1 MPFLGPTMEG
11 RNQTFQHLKPR
22 CVSLSQDV
30 LALHGPRGDVA
41 KITRSVQELKTVVA
55 KEVPNLDPKLGDYI
69 FFPLSQL
76 LKLSQKVSL
85 RCLEL
90 SLECIAIVIEHA
102 WGRHIQTQL
111 AAQIVILCTL
121 MGERKP
127 RGFAFGETSEELK
140 TAAFLC
146 LKNVF
151 ISASASTDCVT
162 FFRSE
167 SNFPQLGQTIS
178 TTLDGITESE
188 AVQTQVAGAE
198 SFKALVESVAD
209 REICASFLPGI
220 VSKLTKILT
229 PSTTVRRNHRVL
241 MICLDVLGGLLKTTV
256 GTEERDCSSKRMTS
270 DKRSDKGSIIDAKWK
285 ENAATQLKPALHSVL
300 RLSEHSREDVR
311 ESLAELCLT
320 LLEYC
325 RITLA
330 NCSQMALETL
340 FQLSA
345 GSISDNLHTTGIRLE
360 MLLKADPPFTNLLQ
374 STTNDWLQS
383 LPTLMQGSNEY
394 AKVRKIRQISAAY
407 GLIRDA
413 GLETSML
420 DKMLASALRDIVV
433 ITLQSPN
440 IKAEGKSFV
449 SSVQSLDLTVLEGE
463 RASTEFS
470 NALIAHRGQE
480 EILTCVERFAKIVGS
495 SGSSAMFAGDLARS
509 LRYSNAETQIADFWL
524 LLTATQN
531 ALRRQDDMSS
541 LLDLGSDDG
550 KAGYMDCLEE
560 LYSFALTILNSSS
573 SDEDSSPDERLQ
585 SLALRALALRA
596 QTAGADFRYELI
608 DALYP
613 VLHTLATPSTELQRD
628 SITTLNIFTTACQ
641 YDSVR
646 DLIVENVD
654 YLTNAVSLKLNAFDL
669 SPQVPMVM
677 VMMVRLAGS
686 SVIPYME
693 DVVESIFAVLEG
705 WHGYSMLVEVLFR
718 VLRVVAEEGAKAPQ
732 LAAIEDGEKVKV
744 EAVVKE
750 KWRPTNIFE
759 LASSLREKRAEEIP
773 ERGEREKAPQRPWKS
788 NEEVGG
794 SAEENDGEDE
804 LDTAGQSS
812 DDVDLPPPAPKT
824 YGLLLKITELTQH
837 FLPAAS
843 PSLRTSLLSLIRTAV
858 PPISKHENSFL
869 PLINTLWPE
878 IVSRLD
884 DGEPQVQA
892 SALDI
897 IGVLCEHAGDFM
909 RTRIIELWPGLA
921 EVYRRTARD
930 IVSNSGSGKVDDPKK
945 RSIGRQTTSVTAWKS
960 HTSAFD
966 RALRTMYDSP
976 THYID
981 TSTRLVWDAFVEA
994 LTTVIKHVPLSP
1006 ELFDDALEMLAPVLD
1021 SGPDVRKALEAENA
1035 DAVWLLLMKR
1045 GKLSSLGCPEMP
1057 EALTRQG
1064 IVWPVVA

>member
-11 RNQTFQHLKPR
+11 RNQTFHYLKPI

-30 LALHGPRGDVA
+30 LTLNGPRGDVA

-55 KEVPNLDPKLGDYI
+55 KEAPNLDPKLGDYI

-76 LKLSQKVSL
+76 LKLSQKVPL
-85 RCLEL
+85 RCLEFC
-90 SLECIAIVIEHA
+90 LECIAIVIEHA
-102 WGRHIQTQL
+102 WGQHIQIQL

-121 MGERKP
+121 MAEKKP

-140 TAAFLC
+140 AAAFLC
-146 LKNVF
+146 LKNIF
-151 ISASASTDCVT
+151 IAASASADCVT

-178 TTLDGITESE
+178 TTLDGIIDSE
-188 AVQTQVAGAE
+188 AVQTQVAGAD
-198 SFKALVESVAD
+198 SLKALVENVAD

-229 PSTTVRRNHRVL
+229 PSTTMRRNHKVL
-241 MICLDVLGGLLKTTV
+241 TVCLDVLGGLLKSTV
-256 GTEERDCSSKRMTS
+256 GTEEQVVSKRMMS
-270 DKRSDKGSIIDAKWK
+270 DNQGGKSSIIDTKWR
-285 ENAATQLKPALHSVL
+285 ENAATQLKPALQSVL

-311 ESLAELCLT
+311 ESLAGLCLT
-320 LLEYC
+320 LLEHC
-325 RITLA
+325 RTTLA

-340 FQLSA
+340 FQLNA
-345 GSISDNLHTTGIRLE
+345 GSDSDNLHTTTIRLE
-360 MLLKADPPFTNLLQ
+360 MLLKADPPFANLLQ
-374 STTNDWLQS
+374 STINDWLQS
-383 LPTLMQGSNEY
+383 LPTVMQGSNEH
-394 AKVRKIRQISAAY
+394 AKVRKMQQVSAAY

-420 DKMLASALRDIVV
+420 DKRIASALRDSVV
-433 ITLQSPN
+433 ITLKSPSV
-440 IKAEGKSFV
+440 KTEGKNFV
-449 SSVQSLDLTVLEGE
+449 SSVQSLDLSVLDGE
-463 RASTEFS
+463 RTGTEFS
-470 NALIAHRGQE
+470 NALIEHRGQE
-480 EILTCVERFAKIVGS
+480 EVFSCIEEFAKVVSS
-495 SGSSAMFAGDLARS
+495 SGSSAAFAGDLARS
-509 LRYSNAETQIADFWL
+509 LQYSNAEIQVANFWL

-531 ALRRQDDMSS
+531 ALQRQDDLSS
-541 LLDLGSDDG
+541 LLDLGSDEG
-550 KAGYMDCLEE
+550 KAAYTDCLEE
-560 LYSFALTILNSSS
+560 LYSLALTILNSLP
-573 SDEDSSPDERLQ
+573 DEDSPPDERLQ

-596 QTAGADFRYELI
+596 QTAGPDFRYELI
-608 DALYP
+608 DALYS

-628 SITTLNIFTTACQ
+628 SITTLNIFTAACR

-718 VLRVVAEEGAKAPQ
+718 VLRVVAEEGARAPQ
-732 LAAIEDGEKVKV
+732 LTAIGNEEKSKV
-744 EAVVKE
+744 EAVIKE
-750 KWRPTNIFE
+750 KWRPMNMAE
-759 LASSLREKRAEEIP
+759 LASSLREKRAEESP
-773 ERGEREKAPQRPWKS
+773 ERERPEKAPQRPWKG

-794 SAEENDGEDE
+794 ESKENDSEDE
-804 LDTAGQSS
+804 LDATGRST
-812 DDVDLPPPAPKT
+812 DDADLPPPAPKT

-843 PSLRTSLLSLIRTAV
+843 PSLRTSLLSLIRTSV

-884 DGEPQVQA
+884 DSEPQVRA

-909 RTRIIELWPGLA
+909 RTRIIELWPGLS

-930 IVSNSGSGKVDDPKK
+930 ILSNSGHNKVDSPKK
-945 RSIGRQTTSVTAWKS
+945 RSPGREITSVTAGKS
-960 HTSAFD
+960 YTSTFD

-994 LTTVIKHVPLSP
+994 LATVVKHVPLSP

-1021 SGPDVRKALEAENA
+1021 SRPDVRQALEAENA

-1045 GKLSSLGCPEMP
+1045 GRLSSLECPEMP
-1057 EALTRQG
+1057 EGLSRKG
-1064 IVWPVVA
+1064 ITWAVVA

>member
-11 RNQTFQHLKPR
+11 RNQTFQHLKPI

-30 LALHGPRGDVA
+30 LALNGPRGDVS
-41 KITRSVQELKTVVA
+41 KIAQSVQELKTVVA
-55 KEVPNLDPKLGDYI
+55 KEAPNLDPKLGNYI

-102 WGRHIQTQL
+102 WGRYIQTQL

-121 MGERKP
+121 MAEKNP

-151 ISASASTDCVT
+151 IAASASTECVT

-188 AVQTQVAGAE
+188 ATQTQVAGAE

-241 MICLDVLGGLLKTTV
+241 MICLDVLGGLLRTTV
-256 GTEERDCSSKRMTS
+256 GTEERDSSKGMTS
-270 DKRSDKGSIIDAKWK
+270 DKQNGRGSIIDAKWK
-285 ENAATQLKPALHSVL
+285 ENAATQLKPALQSVL

-311 ESLAELCLT
+311 ESLAGLCLT

-345 GSISDNLHTTGIRLE
+345 GSISDNLHTTSIRLE
-360 MLLKADPPFTNLLQ
+360 MLLKADPTFANLLQ
-374 STTNDWLQS
+374 STVNDWLQS
-383 LPTLMQGSNEY
+383 LPTVMQGSNEH
-394 AKVRKIRQISAAY
+394 AKVRKIQQISAAY

-420 DKMLASALRDIVV
+420 DKLLASALRDSVV

-440 IKAEGKSFV
+440 VKAEGKSFV
-449 SSVQSLDLTVLEGE
+449 SSVQSLDLTVLDGE
-463 RASTEFS
+463 RAATEFS
-470 NALIAHRGQE
+470 NALVAHRGQE
-480 EILTCVERFAKIVGS
+480 EFLTCVERFAKTVSS
-495 SGSSAMFAGDLARS
+495 SGSSAVFAGDLARS

-531 ALRRQDDMSS
+531 ALRHQDDISS
-541 LLDLGSDDG
+541 LLDLGGDDG
-550 KAGYMDCLEE
+550 KAAYMDCLEE

-573 SDEDSSPDERLQ
+573 DEDSSPDERLQ
-585 SLALRALALRA
+585 SLALRSLALRA
-596 QTAGADFRYELI
+596 QTSGPDFRYELI

-641 YDSVR
+641 YGSVR

-732 LAAIEDGEKVKV
+732 LAAIENGEKSKV
-744 EAVVKE
+744 EAIVKE
-750 KWRPTNIFE
+750 RWRPTTMLE
-759 LASSLREKRAEEIP
+759 LASSLREKRAEEIQ
-773 ERGEREKAPQRPWKS
+773 ERGEREKAPHRPWKG
-788 NEEVGG
+788 NQEVGG
-794 SAEENDGEDE
+794 GSEENDGEDE
-804 LDTAGQSS
+804 LDSAVQST
-812 DDVDLPPPAPKT
+812 DGPGLPPPAPKT

-843 PSLRTSLLSLIRTAV
+843 PSLRTSLLSLIRTSV

-884 DGEPQVQA
+884 DSEPQVQA

-897 IGVLCEHAGDFM
+897 IRVLCEHAGDFM

-930 IVSNSGSGKVDDPKK
+930 IVSNSGSGKVDDLKK
-945 RSIGRQTTSVTAWKS
+945 RPPGQEITSVTARKS
-960 HTSAFD
+960 HNPAFD
-966 RALRTMYDSP
+966 RAIRTMYDSP

-981 TSTRLVWDAFVEA
+981 TSTRLVWDALVEV

-1006 ELFDDALEMLAPVLD
+1006 EFFDDALEMLAPVLD
-1021 SGPDVRKALEAENA
+1021 TRPDVWKALEAENA

-1045 GKLSSLGCPEMP
+1045 GIYDTLECPEMP
-1057 EALTRQG
+1057 ERLTRKG
-1064 IVWPVVA
+1064 IVWPIIAF

>member
-11 RNQTFQHLKPR
+11 RNQTFQHLKPL

-30 LALHGPRGDVA
+30 LTLNGPRGDVA

-55 KEVPNLDPKLGDYI
+55 KEAPNLDPKLGDYI

-76 LKLSQKVSL
+76 LKLSQKVPL

-90 SLECIAIVIEHA
+90 CLECIAIVIEHA
-102 WGRHIQTQL
+102 WGQHIQTQL

-121 MGERKP
+121 MAEKKP

-146 LKNVF
+146 LKSIF
-151 ISASASTDCVT
+151 IAASASADCVT

-178 TTLDGITESE
+178 TTLDGIIDSE
-188 AVQTQVAGAE
+188 AVQTQVAGAD
-198 SFKALVESVAD
+198 SLKALVENVAD

-229 PSTTVRRNHRVL
+229 PSTTIRRNHKVL
-241 MICLDVLGGLLKTTV
+241 MVCLDVLGGLLKSTV
-256 GTEERDCSSKRMTS
+256 GTEEQVVSKGMMSDNQSGKSSV
-270 DKRSDKGSIIDAKWK
+270 IDTKWR
-285 ENAATQLKPALHSVL
+285 ENAATQLKPALQSVL

-311 ESLAELCLT
+311 ESLAGLCLT
-320 LLEYC
+320 LLEHC
-325 RITLA
+325 RTTLT

-345 GSISDNLHTTGIRLE
+345 GSDSDNLHTTTIRLE
-360 MLLKADPPFTNLLQ
+360 MLLKADTSFANLLQ
-374 STTNDWLQS
+374 STINDWLQS
-383 LPTLMQGSNEY
+383 LPTVMQGSNEH
-394 AKVRKIRQISAAY
+394 AKVRKIQQVSAAY

-413 GLETSML
+413 GLDTSML
-420 DKMLASALRDIVV
+420 DKRLASALRDSVV

-440 IKAEGKSFV
+440 VKTEGKNFV
-449 SSVQSLDLTVLEGE
+449 SSVQSLDLSVLDGE
-463 RASTEFS
+463 KTGTEFC
-470 NALIAHRGQE
+470 NALVEHRGQE
-480 EILTCVERFAKIVGS
+480 EVFSYIEAFAKVVSS
-495 SGSSAMFAGDLARS
+495 SGSSAAFAGDLARS
-509 LRYSNAETQIADFWL
+509 LRYSNAEIQVADFWL

-531 ALRRQDDMSS
+531 ALQRQDDISS
-541 LLDLGSDDG
+541 LLDLGSDEG
-550 KAGYMDCLEE
+550 KAAYTDCLEE
-560 LYSFALTILNSSS
+560 LYSLALTILNSP
-573 SDEDSSPDERLQ
+573 SDEDSPPDERLQ

-596 QTAGADFRYELI
+596 QTAGPDFRYELI

-628 SITTLNIFTTACQ
+628 SMTTLNIFTTACR

-718 VLRVVAEEGAKAPQ
+718 VLRVVAEEGARAPQ
-732 LAAIEDGEKVKV
+732 LDAIENGEKSKV
-744 EAVVKE
+744 EAVIKE
-750 KWRPTNIFE
+750 KWRPMNMAD
-759 LASSLREKRAEEIP
+759 LASSLRERRAEESP
-773 ERGEREKAPQRPWKS
+773 ERERREKAPQRPWKG

-794 SAEENDGEDE
+794 ETKENDSEDE
-804 LDTAGQSS
+804 LDAAGRST
-812 DDVDLPPPAPKT
+812 DDVDMPPPAPKT

-843 PSLRTSLLSLIRTAV
+843 PSLRTSLLSLIRTSV

-884 DGEPQVQA
+884 DSEPQVQA

-930 IVSNSGSGKVDDPKK
+930 IVSNSGPGKADDPKK
-945 RSIGRQTTSVTAWKS
+945 RSSGREITSVTAGKS
-960 HTSAFD
+960 YTSTFD
-966 RALRTMYDSP
+966 RALKTMYDSP

-981 TSTRLVWDAFVEA
+981 TSKRLVWDAFVEA

-1021 SGPDVRKALEAENA
+1021 SRPDTRKALEAENA

-1045 GKLSSLGCPEMP
+1045 GRLSSLECPEMP
-1057 EALTRQG
+1057 EGLSSKG

>member
-11 RNQTFQHLKPR
+11 RNQTFQHLKPI

-30 LALHGPRGDVA
+30 LALNGPRGDVA

-55 KEVPNLDPKLGDYI
+55 KEAPNLDSKLGDYI

-90 SLECIAIVIEHA
+90 SLDCIAIVIEHA

-121 MGERKP
+121 MAEKKP

-151 ISASASTDCVT
+151 NAASASADCVS

-178 TTLDGITESE
+178 TTLDAIIESHS
-188 AVQTQVAGAE
+188 VQTQVAGAD
-198 SFKALVESVAD
+198 SLKALVENVAD
-209 REICASFLPGI
+209 REIRASFLPGV

-229 PSTTVRRNHRVL
+229 PSTTMRRNHKVL
-241 MICLDVLGGLLKTTV
+241 TVCLDMLGGLLKSTV
-256 GTEERDCSSKRMTS
+256 GTEEQVVSKGMTS
-270 DKRSDKGSIIDAKWK
+270 DKQGGKGSVIGTKWK
-285 ENAATQLKPALHSVL
+285 ANAATQLKPALQSVL
-300 RLSEHSREDVR
+300 RLSEHSKEDVR
-311 ESLAELCLT
+311 ESLAGLCLT
-320 LLEYC
+320 LLEHC
-325 RITLA
+325 RTTLA

-345 GSISDNLHTTGIRLE
+345 ASTSDGLHTTSLRLE
-360 MLLKADPPFTNLLQ
+360 MLLKADSSFANLLQ

-383 LPTLMQGSNEY
+383 LPTVMQGSNEY
-394 AKVRKIRQISAAY
+394 AKVRKIQQINAAY

-420 DKMLASALRDIVV
+420 DKLLASALRDSVV

-440 IKAEGKSFV
+440 VKTEGKSFV
-449 SSVQSLDLTVLEGE
+449 SSVQSLDLTVLDGE
-463 RASTEFS
+463 RVGTDFS
-470 NALIAHRGQE
+470 NALVVHRGQE
-480 EILTCVERFAKIVGS
+480 EILTCVERFAKTVSS
-495 SGSSAMFAGDLARS
+495 SGSSAVFAGDLARS
-509 LRYSNAETQIADFWL
+509 LRYSNAEIQIANFWL

-531 ALRRQDDMSS
+531 ALRRQDDISS

-550 KAGYMDCLEE
+550 KAAYMDCLEE
-560 LYSFALTILNSSS
+560 LYSFALAVLNSS

-613 VLHTLATPSTELQRD
+613 VLHTLATPFTELQRD

-732 LAAIEDGEKVKV
+732 FAAIEDGEKVK
-744 EAVVKE
+744 
-750 KWRPTNIFE
+750 
-759 LASSLREKRAEEIP
+759 
-773 ERGEREKAPQRPWKS
+773 
-788 NEEVGG
+788 
-794 SAEENDGEDE
+794 
-804 LDTAGQSS
+804 
-812 DDVDLPPPAPKT
+812 
-824 YGLLLKITELTQH
+824 
-837 FLPAAS
+837 
-843 PSLRTSLLSLIRTAV
+843 
-858 PPISKHENSFL
+858 
-869 PLINTLWPE
+869 
-878 IVSRLD
+878 
-884 DGEPQVQA
+884 
-892 SALDI
+892 
-897 IGVLCEHAGDFM
+897 
-909 RTRIIELWPGLA
+909 
-921 EVYRRTARD
+921 
-930 IVSNSGSGKVDDPKK
+930 
-945 RSIGRQTTSVTAWKS
+945 
-960 HTSAFD
+960 
-966 RALRTMYDSP
+966 
-976 THYID
+976 
-981 TSTRLVWDAFVEA
+981 
-994 LTTVIKHVPLSP
+994 
-1006 ELFDDALEMLAPVLD
+1006 
-1021 SGPDVRKALEAENA
+1021 
-1035 DAVWLLLMKR
+1035 
-1045 GKLSSLGCPEMP
+1045 
-1057 EALTRQG
+1057 
-1064 IVWPVVA
+1064 

>member
-11 RNQTFQHLKPR
+11 RNQTFQHLKPI

-30 LALHGPRGDVA
+30 LALNGPRGDVA

-55 KEVPNLDPKLGDYI
+55 KEAPNLDSKLGDYI

-90 SLECIAIVIEHA
+90 SLDCIAIVIEHA

-121 MGERKP
+121 MAEKKP

-151 ISASASTDCVT
+151 NAASASADCVS

-178 TTLDGITESE
+178 TTLDAIIESHS
-188 AVQTQVAGAE
+188 VQTQVAGAD
-198 SFKALVESVAD
+198 SLKALVENVAD
-209 REICASFLPGI
+209 REIRASFLPGV

-229 PSTTVRRNHRVL
+229 PSTTMRRNHKVL
-241 MICLDVLGGLLKTTV
+241 TVCLDMLGGLLKSTV
-256 GTEERDCSSKRMTS
+256 GTEEQVVSKGMTS
-270 DKRSDKGSIIDAKWK
+270 DKQGGKGSVIGTKWK
-285 ENAATQLKPALHSVL
+285 ANAATQLKPALQSVL
-300 RLSEHSREDVR
+300 RLSEHSKEDVR
-311 ESLAELCLT
+311 ESLAGLCLT
-320 LLEYC
+320 LLEHC
-325 RITLA
+325 RTTLA

-345 GSISDNLHTTGIRLE
+345 ASTSDGLHTTSLRLE
-360 MLLKADPPFTNLLQ
+360 MLLKADSSFANLLQ

-383 LPTLMQGSNEY
+383 LPTVMQGSNEY
-394 AKVRKIRQISAAY
+394 AKVRKIQQINAAY

-420 DKMLASALRDIVV
+420 DKLLASALRDSVV

-440 IKAEGKSFV
+440 VKTEGKSFV
-449 SSVQSLDLTVLEGE
+449 SSVQSLDLTVLDGE
-463 RASTEFS
+463 RVGTDFS
-470 NALIAHRGQE
+470 NALVVHRGQE
-480 EILTCVERFAKIVGS
+480 EILTCVERFAKTVSS
-495 SGSSAMFAGDLARS
+495 SGSSAVFAGDLARS
-509 LRYSNAETQIADFWL
+509 LRYSNAEIQIANFWL

-531 ALRRQDDMSS
+531 ALRRQDDISS

-550 KAGYMDCLEE
+550 KAAYMDCLEE
-560 LYSFALTILNSSS
+560 LYSFALAVLNSS

-613 VLHTLATPSTELQRD
+613 VLHTLATPFTELQRD

-732 LAAIEDGEKVKV
+732 FAAIEDGEKVKV

-750 KWRPTNIFE
+750 KWRPTNMFE

-892 SALDI
+892 GALDI

-930 IVSNSGSGKVDDPKK
+930 IVSNSGPGKVDDPKK
-945 RSIGRQTTSVTAWKS
+945 RPTGRQITSVTAWKS

-981 TSTRLVWDAFVEA
+981 TSTRLVWDALVEA
-994 LTTVIKHVPLSP
+994 LTTV
-1006 ELFDDALEMLAPVLD
+1006 
-1021 SGPDVRKALEAENA
+1021 
-1035 DAVWLLLMKR
+1035 
-1045 GKLSSLGCPEMP
+1045 
-1057 EALTRQG
+1057 
-1064 IVWPVVA
+1064 

>member
-11 RNQTFQHLKPR
+11 RNQTFQHLKPI

-30 LALHGPRGDVA
+30 LALNGPRGDVA
-41 KITRSVQELKTVVA
+41 RITQSVQELKTVVA
-55 KEVPNLDPKLGDYI
+55 KEAPNLDPKLGDYI

-90 SLECIAIVIEHA
+90 SLECIAMVIEHA

-121 MGERKP
+121 MAEKKP

-151 ISASASTDCVT
+151 IAASASTDCVT

-178 TTLDGITESE
+178 TTLDGIAESE

-241 MICLDVLGGLLKTTV
+241 MICLNVLGGLLKATV
-256 GTEERDCSSKRMTS
+256 GTEERETSKIITS
-270 DKRSDKGSIIDAKWK
+270 EKQSGKGSIIDAKWK

-311 ESLAELCLT
+311 ESVAGLCLT

-325 RITLA
+325 RINLA

-345 GSISDNLHTTGIRLE
+345 GSDSDNLHTTSIRLE
-360 MLLKADPPFTNLLQ
+360 MLFKADPPFANLLQ

-383 LPTLMQGSNEY
+383 LPTVMQGSNEY
-394 AKVRKIRQISAAY
+394 AKVRKIQQTSAAY

-420 DKMLASALRDIVV
+420 DKLLASALRDSVV

-440 IKAEGKSFV
+440 VKGEGKSFV
-449 SSVQSLDLTVLEGE
+449 SSVQSLDLIVLDGE
-463 RASTEFS
+463 RTATEFS
-470 NALIAHRGQE
+470 NALVAHRGQE
-480 EILTCVERFAKIVGS
+480 EILTCVERFAKTV
-495 SGSSAMFAGDLARS
+495 
-509 LRYSNAETQIADFWL
+509 ADFWL
-524 LLTATQN
+524 LLNATQN
-531 ALRRQDDMSS
+531 ALRRQDDVSS

-550 KAGYMDCLEE
+550 KAAYVDCLEE

-573 SDEDSSPDERLQ
+573 DEHSSPDERLQ
-585 SLALRALALRA
+585 SLALRAVALRA
-596 QTAGADFRYELI
+596 QTAGPDFRYELI

-628 SITTLNIFTTACQ
+628 SIITLNIFTTACR

-732 LAAIEDGEKVKV
+732 LAAIEDGEKVK
-744 EAVVKE
+744 
-750 KWRPTNIFE
+750 
-759 LASSLREKRAEEIP
+759 
-773 ERGEREKAPQRPWKS
+773 
-788 NEEVGG
+788 
-794 SAEENDGEDE
+794 
-804 LDTAGQSS
+804 
-812 DDVDLPPPAPKT
+812 
-824 YGLLLKITELTQH
+824 
-837 FLPAAS
+837 
-843 PSLRTSLLSLIRTAV
+843 
-858 PPISKHENSFL
+858 
-869 PLINTLWPE
+869 
-878 IVSRLD
+878 
-884 DGEPQVQA
+884 
-892 SALDI
+892 
-897 IGVLCEHAGDFM
+897 
-909 RTRIIELWPGLA
+909 
-921 EVYRRTARD
+921 
-930 IVSNSGSGKVDDPKK
+930 
-945 RSIGRQTTSVTAWKS
+945 
-960 HTSAFD
+960 
-966 RALRTMYDSP
+966 
-976 THYID
+976 
-981 TSTRLVWDAFVEA
+981 
-994 LTTVIKHVPLSP
+994 
-1006 ELFDDALEMLAPVLD
+1006 
-1021 SGPDVRKALEAENA
+1021 
-1035 DAVWLLLMKR
+1035 
-1045 GKLSSLGCPEMP
+1045 
-1057 EALTRQG
+1057 
-1064 IVWPVVA
+1064 

>member
-11 RNQTFQHLKPR
+11 RNQTFQHLKPI

-30 LALHGPRGDVA
+30 LALNGPRGDVV
-41 KITRSVQELKTVVA
+41 KITQSVQELKTVVA
-55 KEVPNLDPKLGDYI
+55 KEAPNLDPKLGDYI

-90 SLECIAIVIEHA
+90 SLECIAIVIERA
-102 WGRHIQTQL
+102 WGRYIQTQL

-121 MGERKP
+121 MAEKKP

-151 ISASASTDCVT
+151 NAASASADCMT

-188 AVQTQVAGAE
+188 AVQTQAAGAE

-256 GTEERDCSSKRMTS
+256 GTEERDHSSKSMTS
-270 DKRSDKGSIIDAKWK
+270 DKQSGKGSIIDAKWK
-285 ENAATQLKPALHSVL
+285 ENAATQLKPALKSVL
-300 RLSEHSREDVR
+300 SLSEHSREDVR
-311 ESLAELCLT
+311 ESLAGLCFT

-345 GSISDNLHTTGIRLE
+345 GSISDNLHTTSIRLE
-360 MLLKADPPFTNLLQ
+360 MLLKADPSFANLLQ

-383 LPTLMQGSNEY
+383 LPTVMQGSNEH
-394 AKVRKIRQISAAY
+394 AKVRKIQQISAAY
-407 GLIRDA
+407 SHIRDA
-413 GLETSML
+413 GLEATML
-420 DKMLASALRDIVV
+420 DKLLASALRDSVV
-433 ITLQSPN
+433 ITLQSPTL
-440 IKAEGKSFV
+440 KAECKSFI
-449 SSVQSLDLTVLEGE
+449 SSVQSLDLTVLDGE
-463 RASTEFS
+463 RAGTEFS
-470 NALIAHRGQE
+470 NALVAHRGQE
-480 EILTCVERFAKIVGS
+480 EILTCVEKFAKTVS
-495 SGSSAMFAGDLARS
+495 STGSSAAFAGDLARS
-509 LRYSNAETQIADFWL
+509 LRYSNAEIQIADFWL

-531 ALRRQDDMSS
+531 ALRRQDDISS

-550 KAGYMDCLEE
+550 KAAYMDCLEE
-560 LYSFALTILNSSS
+560 LYSFALTILNSS

-613 VLHTLATPSTELQRD
+613 VLHTLATPSTGLQRD
-628 SITTLNIFTTACQ
+628 GITTLNIFTTACQ

-654 YLTNAVSLKLNAFDL
+654 YLTNAVSLELNAFDL

-686 SVIPYME
+686 SVVPYME

-732 LAAIEDGEKVKV
+732 LAAIEDGQKSKV

-750 KWRPTNIFE
+750 KWRPTDMLE
-759 LASSLREKRAEEIP
+759 LASSLREKKGEEVP

-794 SAEENDGEDE
+794 RAEEDNGEDE
-804 LDTAGQSS
+804 LDTAGQSI
-812 DDVDLPPPAPKT
+812 DDADLPPPVPKT

-843 PSLRTSLLSLIRTAV
+843 PSLRTSLLSLIRTSV

-909 RTRIIELWPGLA
+909 RTRITELWPGLT
-921 EVYRRTARD
+921 EVYHRTARD
-930 IVSNSGSGKVDDPKK
+930 IVSNSGPGKVDDPKK
-945 RSIGRQTTSVTAWKS
+945 RSTGRQITSVTAWKS
-960 HTSAFD
+960 RTSAFD
-966 RALRTMYDSP
+966 RALRTIYDSP

-981 TSTRLVWDAFVEA
+981 TSTRLVWDALVEA

-1006 ELFDDALEMLAPVLD
+1006 ELFEDALEMLAPVLD
-1021 SGPDVRKALEAENA
+1021 SRPDVRKALEAENP
-1035 DAVWLLLMKR
+1035 DAVWLLLMKK
-1045 GKLSSLGCPEMP
+1045 GKLSSLECPEMP
-1057 EALTRQG
+1057 ETLTREG
-1064 IVWPVVA
+1064 IFWPVVA

>member
-11 RNQTFQHLKPR
+11 RNQTFQHLKPL

-30 LALHGPRGDVA
+30 LTLNGPRGDVA

-55 KEVPNLDPKLGDYI
+55 KEAPNLDPKLGDYI

-76 LKLSQKVSL
+76 LKLSQKVPL

-90 SLECIAIVIEHA
+90 CLECIAIVIEHA
-102 WGRHIQTQL
+102 WGQHIQTQL

-121 MGERKP
+121 MAEKKP

-146 LKNVF
+146 LKSIF
-151 ISASASTDCVT
+151 IAASASADCVT

-178 TTLDGITESE
+178 TTLDGIIDSE
-188 AVQTQVAGAE
+188 AVQTQVAGAD
-198 SFKALVESVAD
+198 SLKALVENVAD

-229 PSTTVRRNHRVL
+229 PSTTIRRNHKVL
-241 MICLDVLGGLLKTTV
+241 TVCLDVLGGLLKSTV
-256 GTEERDCSSKRMTS
+256 GTEEQVVSKGMMSDNQSGKSSV
-270 DKRSDKGSIIDAKWK
+270 IDTKWR
-285 ENAATQLKPALHSVL
+285 ENAATQLKPALQSVL

-311 ESLAELCLT
+311 ESLAGLCLT
-320 LLEYC
+320 LLEHC
-325 RITLA
+325 RTTLT

-345 GSISDNLHTTGIRLE
+345 GSDSDNLHTTTIRLE
-360 MLLKADPPFTNLLQ
+360 MLLKADTSFANLLQ
-374 STTNDWLQS
+374 STINDWLQS
-383 LPTLMQGSNEY
+383 LPTVMQGSNEH
-394 AKVRKIRQISAAY
+394 AKVRKIQQVSAAY

-413 GLETSML
+413 GLDTSML
-420 DKMLASALRDIVV
+420 DKRLASALRDSVV

-440 IKAEGKSFV
+440 VKTEGKNFV
-449 SSVQSLDLTVLEGE
+449 SSVQSLDLSVLDGE
-463 RASTEFS
+463 KTGTEFC
-470 NALIAHRGQE
+470 NALVEHRGQE
-480 EILTCVERFAKIVGS
+480 EVFSYIEAFAKVVSS
-495 SGSSAMFAGDLARS
+495 SGSSAAFAGDLARS
-509 LRYSNAETQIADFWL
+509 LRYSNAEVQVADFWL

-531 ALRRQDDMSS
+531 ALQRQDDISS
-541 LLDLGSDDG
+541 LLDLGSDEG
-550 KAGYMDCLEE
+550 KAAYTDCLEE
-560 LYSFALTILNSSS
+560 LYSLALTILNSP
-573 SDEDSSPDERLQ
+573 SDEDSPPDERLQ

-596 QTAGADFRYELI
+596 QTAGPDFRYELI

-628 SITTLNIFTTACQ
+628 SMTTLNIFTTACR

-718 VLRVVAEEGAKAPQ
+718 VLRVVAEEGARAPQ
-732 LAAIEDGEKVKV
+732 LDAIENGEKSKV
-744 EAVVKE
+744 EAVIKE
-750 KWRPTNIFE
+750 KWRPMNMAD
-759 LASSLREKRAEEIP
+759 LASSLRERRAEESP
-773 ERGEREKAPQRPWKS
+773 ERERREKAPQRPWKG

-794 SAEENDGEDE
+794 ETKENDSEDE
-804 LDTAGQSS
+804 LDAAGRST
-812 DDVDLPPPAPKT
+812 DDVDMPPPAPKT

-843 PSLRTSLLSLIRTAV
+843 PSLRTSLLSLIRTSV

-884 DGEPQVQA
+884 DSEPQVQA

-930 IVSNSGSGKVDDPKK
+930 IVSNSGPGKADDPKK
-945 RSIGRQTTSVTAWKS
+945 RSSGREITSVTAGKS
-960 HTSAFD
+960 YTSTFD
-966 RALRTMYDSP
+966 RALKTMYDSP

-981 TSTRLVWDAFVEA
+981 TSKRLVWDAFVEA

-1021 SGPDVRKALEAENA
+1021 SRPDTRKALEAENA

-1045 GKLSSLGCPEMP
+1045 GRLSSLECPEMP
-1057 EALTRQG
+1057 EGLSSKG

>member
-11 RNQTFQHLKPR
+11 RNQTFQHLKPI

-30 LALHGPRGDVA
+30 LALNGPRGDVA
-41 KITRSVQELKTVVA
+41 RITQSVQELKTVVA
-55 KEVPNLDPKLGDYI
+55 KEAPNLDPKLGDYI

-90 SLECIAIVIEHA
+90 SLECIAMVIEHA

-121 MGERKP
+121 MAEKKP

-151 ISASASTDCVT
+151 IAASASTDCVT

-178 TTLDGITESE
+178 TTLDGIAESE

-241 MICLDVLGGLLKTTV
+241 MICLNVLGGLLKATV
-256 GTEERDCSSKRMTS
+256 GTEERETSKIITS
-270 DKRSDKGSIIDAKWK
+270 EKQSGKGSIIDAKWK

-311 ESLAELCLT
+311 ESVAGLCLT

-325 RITLA
+325 RINLA

-345 GSISDNLHTTGIRLE
+345 GSDSDNLHTTSIRLE
-360 MLLKADPPFTNLLQ
+360 MLFKADPPFANLLQ

-383 LPTLMQGSNEY
+383 LPTVMQGSNEY
-394 AKVRKIRQISAAY
+394 AKVRKIQQISAAY

-420 DKMLASALRDIVV
+420 DKLVASALRDSVV

-440 IKAEGKSFV
+440 VKGEGNSFV
-449 SSVQSLDLTVLEGE
+449 SSVQSLDLIVLDGE
-463 RASTEFS
+463 RTATEFS
-470 NALIAHRGQE
+470 NALVAHRGQE
-480 EILTCVERFAKIVGS
+480 EILTCVERFAKTVSS
-495 SGSSAMFAGDLARS
+495 SGSSAVFAGDLARS

-524 LLTATQN
+524 LLNATQN
-531 ALRRQDDMSS
+531 ALRRQDDVSS

-550 KAGYMDCLEE
+550 KAAYVDCLEE

-573 SDEDSSPDERLQ
+573 DEHSSPDERLQ
-585 SLALRALALRA
+585 SLALRAVALRA
-596 QTAGADFRYELI
+596 QTAGPDFRYELI

-628 SITTLNIFTTACQ
+628 SIITLNIFTTACR

-693 DVVESIFAVLEG
+693 DVVESIFAVLER

-732 LAAIEDGEKVKV
+732 LAAIEDGEKSMV

-750 KWRPTNIFE
+750 KWRPANILE
-759 LASSLREKRAEEIP
+759 LASSLKDRRVEEIP

-794 SAEENDGEDE
+794 GAEENNGEDE
-804 LDTAGQSS
+804 LDTAGQSI
-812 DDVDLPPPAPKT
+812 DDADLPPPAPKT

-843 PSLRTSLLSLIRTAV
+843 PSLRTSLLSLIRTSV

-930 IVSNSGSGKVDDPKK
+930 IVNNSGPGKVDDPKK
-945 RSIGRQTTSVTAWKS
+945 RSTGRQITSVTTWKS

-966 RALRTMYDSP
+966 RALRTMYHSP

-981 TSTRLVWDAFVEA
+981 TSTRLVWDSLVEA

-1006 ELFDDALEMLAPVLD
+1006 ELFDDALEMLAPILD
-1021 SGPDVRKALEAENA
+1021 SQPDVRKALEAENA

-1045 GKLSSLGCPEMP
+1045 GKLSGLECPEMP
-1057 EALTRQG
+1057 EALTREG

>member
-11 RNQTFQHLKPR
+11 RNQTFQHLKPI

-30 LALHGPRGDVA
+30 LALNGPRGDVA

-55 KEVPNLDPKLGDYI
+55 KEAPSLDPKLGDYI

-102 WGRHIQTQL
+102 WGQHIQTQL

-121 MGERKP
+121 MAEKKP

-146 LKNVF
+146 LKNTFVAA
-151 ISASASTDCVT
+151 SASADCVT

-178 TTLDGITESE
+178 TTLDGIIESE
-188 AVQTQVAGAE
+188 AVQTQIAGAD
-198 SFKALVESVAD
+198 SLKALVENVAD

-229 PSTTVRRNHRVL
+229 PSTTMRRNYRVL
-241 MICLDVLGGLLKTTV
+241 TVCLEVLEGLLKSTV
-256 GTEERDCSSKRMTS
+256 GSEEQVVSKALTS
-270 DKRSDKGSIIDAKWK
+270 DNQSGKSSVIDTKWR
-285 ENAATQLKPALHSVL
+285 ENAATQLKPALQSVL
-300 RLSEHSREDVR
+300 RLTEHSREDVR
-311 ESLAELCLT
+311 ESLAGLCLT
-320 LLEYC
+320 LLEHC
-325 RITLA
+325 RTTLA

-345 GSISDNLHTTGIRLE
+345 GFTSDNSNTTTIRLE
-360 MLLKADPPFTNLLQ
+360 MLLKADPPFANLLQ
-374 STTNDWLQS
+374 STINDWLQS
-383 LPTLMQGSNEY
+383 LPTVMQASNEH
-394 AKVRKIRQISAAY
+394 AKLRKVQQVSAVY

-420 DKMLASALRDIVV
+420 DQRLASALRDSVV
-433 ITLQSPN
+433 ITLQSPSV
-440 IKAEGKSFV
+440 KTEGKSFV
-449 SSVQSLDLTVLEGE
+449 SSVQSLDLSVLDGE

-470 NALIAHRGQE
+470 NALVEHRAQE
-480 EILTCVERFAKIVGS
+480 EVLSCIEGFAKVVSS
-495 SGSSAMFAGDLARS
+495 SGSSAAFAGDLARS
-509 LRYSNAETQIADFWL
+509 LRYSSAEIQVADFWL

-531 ALRRQDDMSS
+531 ALQRQDDISA
-541 LLDLGSDDG
+541 LLDLDGDEG
-550 KAGYMDCLEE
+550 KAAYTDCLEE
-560 LYSFALTILNSSS
+560 LYSLGVTILNSP
-573 SDEDSSPDERLQ
+573 SDEDSPPDERLQ

-596 QTAGADFRYELI
+596 QTAGPDFRYELI

-628 SITTLNIFTTACQ
+628 SITTLNIFTTACR

-718 VLRVVAEEGAKAPQ
+718 VLLVVAEEGAKAPQ
-732 LAAIEDGEKVKV
+732 LATIENGEKSKV
-744 EAVVKE
+744 EAVISE
-750 KWRPTNIFE
+750 KWRPTNVAE
-759 LASSLREKRAEEIP
+759 LASSLREKRAEESP
-773 ERGEREKAPQRPWKS
+773 EKEEREKAPQRPWKG

-794 SAEENDGEDE
+794 DAEDKDSEDE
-804 LDTAGQSS
+804 LDAVGRST
-812 DDVDLPPPAPKT
+812 DDADLPPPAPKM
-824 YGLLLKITELTQH
+824 YSLLLKITELTQH

-843 PSLRTSLLSLIRTAV
+843 PSLRTSLLSLIRTSV

-878 IVSRLD
+878 IVSRMD
-884 DGEPQVQA
+884 DSEPQVQA
-892 SALDI
+892 SALEI

-921 EVYRRTARD
+921 EVYRRTAKD
-930 IVSNSGSGKVDDPKK
+930 IVSNSGSRKVDDPKK
-945 RSIGRQTTSVTAWKS
+945 KSTSREI
-960 HTSAFD
+960 TSAFD

-981 TSTRLVWDAFVEA
+981 TSTRIVWDAFVEA

-1006 ELFDDALEMLAPVLD
+1006 ALFDDALEMLAPVLD
-1021 SGPDVRKALEAENA
+1021 SRPGVREALEADNA
-1035 DAVWLLLMKR
+1035 NAVWLLLTRR
-1045 GKLSSLGCPEMP
+1045 GKMISLQCPEMP
-1057 EALTRQG
+1057 EALVRKG
-1064 IVWPVVA
+1064 MVWPVVV

>member
-1 MPFLGPTMEG
+1 T
-11 RNQTFQHLKPR
+11 Q
-22 CVSLSQDV
+22 
-30 LALHGPRGDVA
+30 
-41 KITRSVQELKTVVA
+41 SVQELKTVVA
-55 KEVPNLDPKLGDYI
+55 KEAPNLDPKLGDYI

-90 SLECIAIVIEHA
+90 SLECIAMVIEHA

-121 MGERKP
+121 MAEKKP

-178 TTLDGITESE
+178 TTLDGIAESE

-229 PSTTVRRNHRVL
+229 PSTTVRRNQRVL
-241 MICLDVLGGLLKTTV
+241 MICLGVLGGLLKTTV
-256 GTEERDCSSKRMTS
+256 GTEEGVSSKGITP
-270 DKRSDKGSIIDAKWK
+270 DKQSGKGSIIDAKWK

-300 RLSEHSREDVR
+300 RLNEHSREDVR
-311 ESLAELCLT
+311 ESVAALCLT

-325 RITLA
+325 RINLA

-345 GSISDNLHTTGIRLE
+345 GSISDNLHTTSIRLE
-360 MLLKADPPFTNLLQ
+360 MLLKADPPFANLLQ
-374 STTNDWLQS
+374 ATTNDWLQS
-383 LPTLMQGSNEY
+383 LPTVMQGSNEHV
-394 AKVRKIRQISAAY
+394 KVRKIQQISAAY

-413 GLETSML
+413 GLETTML
-420 DKMLASALRDIVV
+420 DKLLASALRDSVV

-440 IKAEGKSFV
+440 VKAQGKSFV
-449 SSVQSLDLTVLEGE
+449 SSVQSLDLIVLDGE
-463 RASTEFS
+463 RTGTEFS
-470 NALIAHRGQE
+470 NALVAHRGQE
-480 EILTCVERFAKIVGS
+480 EILTCVERFAKTVSS
-495 SGSSAMFAGDLARS
+495 SGSSAVFAGDLARS

-524 LLTATQN
+524 LLNATQN
-531 ALRRQDDMSS
+531 ALRRQDDVSS
-541 LLDLGSDDG
+541 LLDLGNG
-550 KAGYMDCLEE
+550 KAAYMDCLEE

-573 SDEDSSPDERLQ
+573 DEHSSPDERLQ
-585 SLALRALALRA
+585 SLALRAVALRA
-596 QTAGADFRYELI
+596 QTAGPDFRYELI

-628 SITTLNIFTTACQ
+628 SITTLNIFTTACR

-750 KWRPTNIFE
+750 KWRPTNFIE

-884 DGEPQVQA
+884 DDEPQVQA

-897 IGVLCEHAGDFM
+897 MGVLCEHAGDFM

-930 IVSNSGSGKVDDPKK
+930 IVSNSGPGKVDDPKK
-945 RSIGRQTTSVTAWKS
+945 RSTGRQITSVITLKS
-960 HTSAFD
+960 HTSAFG
-966 RALRTMYDSP
+966 RALRTMYHSP

-981 TSTRLVWDAFVEA
+981 TSTRLVWDALVEA

-1006 ELFDDALEMLAPVLD
+1006 ELFEDALEMLAPVLD
-1021 SGPDVRKALEAENA
+1021 SRPDVRKALEAENP
-1035 DAVWLLLMKR
+1035 DAVWLLLMKK
-1045 GKLSSLGCPEMP
+1045 GKLSSLECPEMP
-1057 EALTRQG
+1057 ETLTREG
-1064 IVWPVVA
+1064 IFWPVVA

>member
-11 RNQTFQHLKPR
+11 RNQTFQHLKPI

-30 LALHGPRGDVA
+30 LALNGPRGDVA
-41 KITRSVQELKTVVA
+41 TITRSVQELKAVVA
-55 KEVPNLDPKLGDYI
+55 KEAPNLDPKLGDYI

-121 MGERKP
+121 MAEKKP

-146 LKNVF
+146 LKNIFVAA
-151 ISASASTDCVT
+151 SASADCVT

-178 TTLDGITESE
+178 TTLDGIIESE
-188 AVQTQVAGAE
+188 AVQTQIAGAD
-198 SFKALVESVAD
+198 SLKALVDNIAD
-209 REICASFLPGI
+209 REISASFLPGI

-229 PSTTVRRNHRVL
+229 PSTTMRRNHRVL
-241 MICLDVLGGLLKTTV
+241 TVCLEVLGGLLKSTV
-256 GTEERDCSSKRMTS
+256 GSEEQFVSKALTS
-270 DKRSDKGSIIDAKWK
+270 DNQNGKSSVVDTKWRK
-285 ENAATQLKPALHSVL
+285 NAATQLKPALQSVL
-300 RLSEHSREDVR
+300 RLTEHSREDVR
-311 ESLAELCLT
+311 ESLAGLCLT
-320 LLEYC
+320 LLEHC
-325 RITLA
+325 RTTLA

-345 GSISDNLHTTGIRLE
+345 GSTSDNSNTTTIRLE
-360 MLLKADPPFTNLLQ
+360 MLLKADPPFANLLQ
-374 STTNDWLQS
+374 STINDWLQS
-383 LPTLMQGSNEY
+383 LPTVMQASNEH
-394 AKVRKIRQISAAY
+394 AKLRKVQQVNAAY

-420 DKMLASALRDIVV
+420 DQRLASALRDSVV
-433 ITLQSPN
+433 ITLQSPSV
-440 IKAEGKSFV
+440 KTEGKSFV
-449 SSVQSLDLTVLEGE
+449 SSVQSLDLSVLDGE
-463 RASTEFS
+463 RAGTEFS
-470 NALIAHRGQE
+470 NALVKHRAQE
-480 EILTCVERFAKIVGS
+480 EVLSCIEGFAKVVSS
-495 SGSSAMFAGDLARS
+495 SGSSAAFARDLARS
-509 LRYSNAETQIADFWL
+509 LRYSSAEIQVADFWL
-524 LLTATQN
+524 LLTATQS
-531 ALRRQDDMSS
+531 ALQRQDDISA
-541 LLDLGSDDG
+541 LLDLGSDEG
-550 KAGYMDCLEE
+550 KAAYTDCLEE
-560 LYSFALTILNSSS
+560 LYSLALTILNCPSN
-573 SDEDSSPDERLQ
+573 EDSAPDERLQ

-596 QTAGADFRYELI
+596 QTAGSDFRYELI

-628 SITTLNIFTTACQ
+628 SITTLNIFTTACR

-705 WHGYSMLVEVLFR
+705 WHGYSMLVESLFR
-718 VLRVVAEEGAKAPQ
+718 VLRVIAEEGAKAPQ
-732 LAAIEDGEKVKV
+732 LAAIENGEKSKV
-744 EAVVKE
+744 EAVIKE
-750 KWRPTNIFE
+750 KWRPLNVAE
-759 LASSLREKRAEEIP
+759 LASSLREKRAEESP
-773 ERGEREKAPQRPWKS
+773 ERDEREKAPQRPWKG

-794 SAEENDGEDE
+794 EAEESDSEGE
-804 LDTAGQSS
+804 LDAAGRST
-812 DDVDLPPPAPKT
+812 DDADLPPPAPKM

-843 PSLRTSLLSLIRTAV
+843 PSLRTSLLSLIRTSV

-878 IVSRLD
+878 IVSRMD
-884 DGEPQVQA
+884 DSEPQVQA
-892 SALDI
+892 SALEI

-921 EVYRRTARD
+921 EVYRRTAKD
-930 IVSNSGSGKVDDPKK
+930 IVSNSGPGKVDDPKK
-945 RSIGRQTTSVTAWKS
+945 RSPGREI
-960 HTSAFD
+960 TSAFD

-981 TSTRLVWDAFVEA
+981 TSTRIVWDAFVEV
-994 LTTVIKHVPLSP
+994 LTTVVKHVSLSP
-1006 ELFDDALEMLAPVLD
+1006 ALFDDALEMLAPVLD
-1021 SGPDVRKALEAENA
+1021 SRPDVRKALEAENA

-1045 GKLSSLGCPEMP
+1045 GRLSSLECPKMP
-1057 EALTRQG
+1057 EASVRKG
-1064 IVWPVVA
+1064 IVWPVVT